1 VAYEYQTI
9 SFKNFGLGINAKSSP
24 NELADGFSERL
35 TNIDINLSSLVKRR
49 GYQGYAG
56 WLPLRVR
63 EAQHTADEK
72 LKLFFDGDV
81 SFVNSGVVPLVVYGR
96 LDNNLT
102 ATGTPVEFT
111 TGSDTAHYYSTFTGS
126 IPYTFTAPS
135 GTGTGFNP
143 GSNDQLFFVTQRST
157 LAGTGNSSWFYA
169 DTYTV
174 DSVSPFDG
182 AVTWSGLASDID
194 VFVSSYN
201 FTGTAGRELVHTYTT
216 ISPNVEGIDI
226 SSLDNLTPVIQCYY
240 DNAGVW
246 TQFIPDA
253 ITIDQSLGL
262 ADVATSFPSTTD
274 IMILFYAPDT
284 SDVVETTVSS
294 GGGTVV
300 IPTTYDFFHFTC
312 YSANSMLLPDAV
324 DYDAATQQATYTFSA
339 LPINTPVTVCFMPT
353 GVQSNFITLD
363 TPGDTSVYSDT
374 RPQLTVWGFNQGD
387 LYAADA
393 PNGAKVMHIDSY
405 RREGEQ
411 RLMAGINGV
420 LMRADTAAESGV
432 AYKFGE
438 TTVSLDARIDSNQNI
453 GPAFAQTA
461 ETAARTTGLV
471 RADNITSAHQ
481 AVCTAVEFV
490 STGVSKYTLSLT
502 NKTGT
507 LASALTTSDY
517 VTVTGCGQAI
527 HNGTFRI
534 SSVSDAE
541 NSITVENDRV
551 TSARYN
557 ESGML
562 AKLGVYTN
570 RFTVLG
576 PSPRFLDG
584 DMLAFSSNV
593 ELECA
598 GSDATTVHVRGVESY
613 IPLYASNK
621 IYGSRTSALV
631 PVVAATNFVC
641 GDMLDVTGMSNQ
653 PRILGINPS
662 ATQTCTITSD
672 GTTATVTAS
681 AVINFRAGMRVIL
694 TSDFDAT
701 INGEYEALSAPSTS
715 SFTVAATWVVSG
727 LTSSIVGPTLQ
738 LDEEID
744 LYDASSPM
752 SLETAERWV
761 PLESPVTSDN
771 LPFSTYYQHLPSDG
785 FTNQATVRS
794 TVIADNMYF
803 INNQDEVLKYD
814 GTNVYRAGLQY
825 WAPQLFSNVD
835 TGTASIP
842 LNGTLASATAA
853 GSVFTVALGAQAA
866 FTVGSTIVSNLGDT
880 YTVQAVGSSGSNG
893 TVTVTSSILTPGSVT
908 SIQLANRYRYY
919 FRLNAIDANG
929 NITAGAATG
938 LDDYVIDMTAAGQ
951 IKHKLVGLPAFGM
964 YNYDS
969 LDVKVYRTLVG
980 SSGPYYRVGVVDLN
994 FNNAAGYIEFTD
1006 ATADTF
1012 LSSLDPVNTALLGE
1026 EIGVSWS
1033 QPLRAKYLTSMNN
1046 KLLLMNVKGYPQL
1059 DLSLLADNGFGSLAT
1074 SALTGKTFLLRKDS
1088 NDTGLLTNM
1097 VDRINFEFVT
1107 SSSGAVS
1114 SVTSAS
1120 GYFEVTT
1127 GAAHGLA
1134 VGDWVYLY
1142 HAATGNNN
1150 DLTFAGWYQ
1159 VASAPLTTTFRVTTV
1174 GTLATSANDVDTWVK
1189 ATTGYV
1195 PVFLGTDG
1203 NYAQIGAN
1211 VLNELTA
1218 IQRLASAINATMRA
1232 TDVTLSGQEDF
1243 TPWIAAA
1250 AGTTQGPG
1258 RLVLR
1263 QDIVLDTTFEVVLSA
1278 AITGA
1283 NWFVDGT
1290 KRAAASAAQA
1300 LTPLFQSRITA
1311 SYENYPE
1318 IFDSPDQLS
1327 APSAHVIDV
1336 NAADG
1341 EELTGG
1347 LPFFG
1352 TSAFTAANQ
1361 EEFLIA
1367 FKENS
1372 IYAVDIGNGVT
1383 SKLRTRGLGCTAPY
1397 SIAPTRDGIMF
1408 ANNSGVYK
1416 LDNNLNVVYAGIYI
1430 EKIYQDEVNRDALS
1444 AATGTHYAIGSA
1456 YKLSV
1461 PLVGSL
1467 KNSNVL
1473 VYNHQ
1478 REEENGL
1485 GAWTEYTNH
1494 PATGWANLGNNAYF
1508 ASSTGSV
1515 FSIRNQDNA
1524 TDFRDDADA
1533 VAETVILLR
1542 ANDFGA
1548 AGIRKSVAY
1557 VTSHFEMRYSDNVDT
1572 AIQIAYDLQT
1582 AFEDAG
1588 EFDFIKS
1595 ANTKVKF
1602 AQASVPR
1609 RKSNYIQVKYTNS
1622 TKDESVI
1629 LAGVD
1634 YTVSGLSYLGVNEI
1648 NPGAR

>member
-1 VAYEYQTI
+1 MAYDYQTI

-35 TNIDINLSSLVKRR
+35 TNVDVNLSSLVKRR

-96 LDNNLT
+96 LDNKLT

-111 TGSDTAHYYSTFTGS
+111 TGADTAHYYATFTGS
-126 IPYTFTAPS
+126 VPYTFTAPS

-174 DSVSPFDG
+174 DSGSPFDA

-201 FTGTAGRELVHTYTT
+201 FTGTAGRELVYTYTSLGGT
-216 ISPNVEGIDI
+216 ENIDI
-226 SSLDNLTPVIQCYY
+226 SSLDNLTPVVQCYY

-253 ITIDQSLGL
+253 LTIDQSLGF
-262 ADVATSFPSTTD
+262 ADVTTSFSSSTD

-284 SDVVETTVSS
+284 SDVVDNTVVS

-300 IPTTYDFFHFTC
+300 IPTPYDFFHFTC
-312 YSANSMLLPDAV
+312 YSANSMILPDAV
-324 DYDAATQQATYTFSA
+324 DYDAGAQQATYTFSS
-339 LPINTPVTVCFMPT
+339 LPINTPVTICFMPT
-353 GVQSNFITLD
+353 DVQSNFLTLD

-374 RPQLTVWGFNQGD
+374 RPQLTVWGFNQAD
-387 LYAADA
+387 LYGTDA

-405 RREGEQ
+405 RREAEQ

-420 LMRADTAAESGV
+420 LMRADTLAESGIE
-432 AYKFGE
+432 YKFGE
-438 TTVSLDARIDSNQNI
+438 TTVTLDARIDSNQNI
-453 GPAFAQTA
+453 GPAFAETSATA
-461 ETAARTTGLV
+461 SRSAGLV
-471 RADNITSAHQ
+471 RADNITASNL

-490 STGVSKYTLSLT
+490 STGIAKYTLSLT
-502 NKTGT
+502 NKSGT
-507 LASALTTSDY
+507 LGAALTTMDY

-527 HNGTFRI
+527 HNGTFKI
-534 SSVSDAE
+534 VSTDDT
-541 NSITVENDRV
+541 NNTITVENSRV

-562 AKLGVYTN
+562 AKLGVFTDK
-570 RFTVLG
+570 FTVLA
-576 PSPRFLDG
+576 PSPRFLSG
-584 DMLAFSSNV
+584 DMIALSSNL

-598 GSDATTVHVRGVESY
+598 GCDATVVLVRGVTSY
-613 IPLYASNK
+613 IPLYVSNK

-631 PVVAATNFVC
+631 PVTSAANFVC

-653 PRILGINPS
+653 PRVLSINPS
-662 ATQTCTITSD
+662 ATQACTIDSD
-672 GTTATVTAS
+672 GTTATITAG
-681 AVINFRAGMRVIL
+681 AVINFREGMRVIL
-694 TSDFDAT
+694 MSDSDFT
-701 INGEYEALSAPSTS
+701 INGEYEILSAPSTS
-715 SFTVAATWVVSG
+715 SFTVAATWVVSA
-727 LTSSIVGPTLQ
+727 LAASIVGPTLQ

-752 SLETAERWV
+752 TLETAERWV

-785 FTNQATVRS
+785 FTDQATVRS

-803 INNQDEVLKYD
+803 INNRDEVLKYD

-880 YTVQAVGSSGSNG
+880 YTVQAVGSSGSDG
-893 TVTVTSSILTPGSVT
+893 TVTVTSSIVSPGSVT

-969 LDVKVYRTLVG
+969 LDVEVYRTLVG

-1074 SALTGKTFLLRKDS
+1074 SALTGKTFLIRKDS
-1088 NDTGLLTNM
+1088 NDTGLTTNM
-1097 VDRINFEFVT
+1097 VDRVNFEFVT
-1107 SSSGAVS
+1107 SSSGSVS

-1127 GAAHGLA
+1127 SGAHGLA

-1159 VASAPLTTTFRVTTV
+1159 VASTPLTTTFRVTTV

-1232 TDVTLSGQEDF
+1232 TDVTLSGQSDF

-1258 RLVLR
+1258 RLVLK
-1263 QDIVLDTTFEVVLSA
+1263 QDIVVDTTFEVVLSA

-1290 KRAAASAAQA
+1290 KRAAASSAQA

-1318 IFDSPDQLS
+1318 IFDAPDQLN
-1327 APSAHVIDV
+1327 APAIRVIDV

-1494 PATGWANLGNNAYF
+1494 PVTGWANLGNNAYF

-1524 TDFRDDADA
+1524 TDFRDDAAA

-1548 AGIRKSVAY
+1548 AGIRKSVSY
-1557 VTSHFEMRYSDNVDT
+1557 ITSHFEMRYSDNIDT
-1572 AIQIAYDLQT
+1572 TIQIAYDLQT
-1582 AFEDAG
+1582 AFESAG
-1588 EFDFIKS
+1588 EFDFIKG

-1648 NPGAR
+1648 SSGAQ